1 MNPNAPLGVLVCG
14 EGGFSYGGLQKL
26 VLFEEEINWSC
37 LLRGALSLG
46 SCVRTLAH
54 QPVLMNGEQTVAQE
68 CNLKCLLPGRCALL
82 AKLWWT
88 MMLQLWWFDETC
100 GETVYCVAHVA
111 NKFSQRIQKLKSHK
125 NHSCLKTQQN
135 HSHRHWHQHWHSH
148 RHSHRHW
155 HQHWHSHRHRQL
167 KILFGTVN
175 VVALEYGRS
184 LVRFSETLS
193 QKRGGG
199 VACA

>member
-1 MNPNAPLGVLVCG
+1 
-14 EGGFSYGGLQKL
+14 
-26 VLFEEEINWSC
+26 
-37 LLRGALSLG
+37 
-46 SCVRTLAH
+46 
-54 QPVLMNGEQTVAQE
+54 
-68 CNLKCLLPGRCALL
+68 
-82 AKLWWT
+82 
-88 MMLQLWWFDETC
+88 
-100 GETVYCVAHVA
+100 
-111 NKFSQRIQKLKSHK
+111 LKSHK

-135 HSHRHWHQHWHSH
+135 HSHRHWHQHW
-148 RHSHRHW
+148 
-155 HQHWHSHRHRQL
+155 HWHSHRHRQL